1 MHVYIFVIEKDDLKF
16 ITFTQIKNYNRIQV
30 LLASW
35 FVAGIKHKKIS
46 HVWNNKSEENINIY
60 Y

>member
-30 LLASW
+30 LLAS
-35 FVAGIKHKKIS
+35 
-46 HVWNNKSEENINIY
+46 
-60 Y
+60 